1 VEEVTAK
8 AAALIEALSYIQR
21 FHDKIVVVKVGGSF
35 LDDEAAKQS
44 VMTDIVFMRTVGIHP
59 ILVHGGGPAIS
70 KAMKEARLEPTWVNG
85 LRYTDAATL
94 RIVQDVL
101 IHEINRD
108 LVESI
113 RAVGAQA
120 EPIHPL
126 SRPVL
131 RAVRKMGKGA
141 TGTDVDLGFVGEVT
155 EVDTWILSHLTRE
168 DVIPVLAPLG
178 VGVDGQVYNVNADT
192 AAWRVAVAMGAE
204 KLVNMSDTHG
214 IRTDP
219 NDPSSMASTLT
230 RREIEKL
237 IADGKITG
245 GMIPKVECCLSAVA
259 GGVKKAHII
268 DGRIKH
274 SLLLEIYT
282 DSGVG
287 TQVVEQ

>member
-8 AAALIEALSYIQR
+8 ASALIEALSYIQR
-21 FHDKIVVVKVGGSF
+21 FHDKTVVVKVGGSF
-35 LDDEAAKQS
+35 LEDAAAKQS

-94 RIVQDVL
+94 RIAQDVL

-131 RAVRKMGKGA
+131 RAARKAGKDAAGA
-141 TGTDVDLGFVGEVT
+141 DVDLGFVGEVT
-155 EVDTWILSHLTRE
+155 EVDTWILSRLTQE
-168 DVIPVLAPLG
+168 DVIPVVAPLG
-178 VGVDGQVYNVNADT
+178 IGPDGQVYNVNADT
-192 AAWRVAVAMGAE
+192 AAWRVAVALGAE

-214 IRTDP
+214 IRTEPD
-219 NDPSSMASTLT
+219 DPSSMASTLT